1 MPDNSE
7 KNLANII
14 KVEIRD
20 KNLKAFILIKGPAP
34 NQNFSITYED
44 VISVV
49 EKSGV
54 KYGINHKL
62 IREIVEGNKW
72 NERFLIAEGKP
83 STQGDNAK
91 FEFYFPTDKSFRPQI
106 KEDGHIDYKE
116 INIVNS
122 VEKDTVLIKKTAPT
136 YGEEG
141 IDVTGADIAAPFGK
155 DIEIVTGP
163 GTYRDPN
170 NAMLIKASVDGI
182 VFYNDKS
189 HTIEVQQLFS
199 IKDSVDYSTGNIN
212 VKSSV
217 DIKGDVKPFF
227 SVTTPYNVQVNGLV
241 EQATI
246 TCGGILTVRGGIV
259 GDGKQLIKVGGDL
272 HAGYINN
279 QHIKCNGSVYVNMEI
294 RNSFIECDEEIVVVK
309 GNGIIIGGKIIA
321 KNKVNAASI
330 GNLYSIP
337 TEVEVGVDYGLKEK
351 ISQKKILLSELQKK
365 LDEFKNKI
373 SSLDTHFSDSVS
385 SNVLGGFYGQWKDCS
400 DQCETV
406 KKELVEL
413 ESEFYN
419 VLNPTVE
426 VSKTIYPGV
435 IIKIK
440 FATYEVKEELSHVKF
455 RLVDDEIV
463 HSSIK

>member
-1 MPDNSE
+1 MPDNTE

-20 KNLKAFILIKGPAP
+20 KNLKAFILIKEPSP
-34 NQNFSITYED
+34 DQNFSITYED
-44 VISVV
+44 AISVV
-49 EKSGV
+49 EKAGV
-54 KYGINHKL
+54 KYGINHNL
-62 IREIVEGNKW
+62 IREIIEGNKW
-72 NERFLIAEGKP
+72 DERFLIAEGKP
-83 STQGDNAK
+83 PTQGDNAK
-91 FEFYFPTDKSFRPQI
+91 FEFYFPTDKSFKPQI

-122 VEKDTVLIKKTAPT
+122 VGKDSVLIKKTAPT

-141 IDVTGADIAAPFGK
+141 IDVTGSEIAAPFGK

-217 DIKGDVKPFF
+217 DIKGDVKPLF

-272 HAGYINN
+272 HAAYINN
-279 QHIKCNGSVYVNMEI
+279 QHIKCGGSVYVNMEI
-294 RNSFIECDEEIVVVK
+294 RNSYIECDDEIVVVK

-337 TEVEVGVDYGLKEK
+337 TEIEVGVDYGLKEK
-351 ISQKKILLSELQKK
+351 ISQKKIRFGELQKQ
-365 LDEFKNKI
+365 LDEFKNKL
-373 SSLDTHFSDSVS
+373 SSLDQHFSDSVGS
-385 SNVLGGFYGQWKDCS
+385 SVVGSFYNQWKECS
-400 DQCETV
+400 DQFETI
-406 KKELVEL
+406 KKELIEL

-419 VLNPTVE
+419 VPNPIVE
-426 VSKTIYPGV
+426 VSKTVYPGV
-435 IIKIK
+435 VIKIK
-440 FATYEVKEELSHVKF
+440 FATFEVKEELSHVKF
-455 RLVDDEIV
+455 RLAGDEIV
-463 HSSIK
+463 HTSIK